1 MLNNKNDNIAI
12 RKFLSLMP
20 VYEKYLRNF
29 IAWRIRNIKDKPF
42 ILILSALIGLLTGLA
57 AFVLK
62 TIVHFI
68 QDVLVKQFSDLEIN
82 YLYLFYP
89 MIGIIITVLI
99 IKYVI
104 KKPVEHGVPATLF
117 AISRKNAILPVHNT
131 YSSIITSAFTVGFG
145 GSVGLEGPSV
155 STGAAIGS
163 NVGRIIHLDY
173 RARALLMACAA
184 SGAMAALF
192 KAPIAAV
199 IFSIEV
205 LMLDLTLA
213 SMIPLLLSSSVAVL
227 TSYFFFGR
235 DVLFHPVLNDA
246 FTFDEV
252 PYFIFLGVF
261 TGFFSVHF
269 TRGYQS
275 VGRFFEKIK
284 GTYNKILTGGLLLGV
299 LIFIFPPLYGEG
311 YESINALLRG
321 EYHELLKSSFFL
333 PFKDNIWVVM
343 AFFALL
349 VFFKT
354 FATAATIGSGGIGG
368 IFAPS
373 LFLGSTLGFLFA
385 IVANTVFKGD
395 ISVISFTLVGMA
407 GTITG
412 VLHAPLM
419 GIFLIAEIS
428 SGYELIIPLMI
439 TAAISYSTARYFDKY
454 SIYTSHLAKQ
464 GDLLTHHKDKIVLTL
479 LKVPDLIEKNF
490 ITVSPDDSLRHLIKV
505 IKESTRNI
513 FPVVDTQGNYL
524 GLIPLDNIRKIM
536 FEQDLYDTVFVRD
549 LLIQAEEN
557 VSPGDNMD
565 MVMDKFKRTGN
576 WNLPVVDHGKYC
588 GFVSRAN
595 IFNAYR
601 KMLIEFS
608 ED

>member
-1 MLNNKNDNIAI
+1 MQN
-12 RKFLSLMP
+12 
-20 VYEKYLRNF
+20 YEKYLRNF
-29 IAWRIRNIKDKPF
+29 IAWRLKNIKDKPF
-42 ILILSALIGLLTGLA
+42 IMILSALIGLLTGLA
-57 AFVLK
+57 AVILK
-62 TIVHFI
+62 NTVHFI
-68 QDVLVKQFSDLEIN
+68 QDVLVKQFSDLDIN

-89 MIGIIITVLI
+89 MIGILLTVLI
-99 IKYVI
+99 IRYLI
-104 KKPVEHGVPATLF
+104 KKSVDHGVPATLF

-163 NVGRIIHLDY
+163 NVGRLIRLDY
-173 RARALLMACAA
+173 RTRALLMACAA

-235 DVLFHPVLNDA
+235 DVLFHPQLQEA
-246 FTFDEV
+246 FKFNEIL
-252 PYFIFLGVF
+252 YFILLGAF
-261 TGFFSVHF
+261 TGFVSVHF
-269 TRGYQS
+269 TRGYQA
-275 VGRFFEKIK
+275 VGKVFSKIK
-284 GTYNKILTGGLLLGV
+284 GTYNKIWTGGILLGV

-321 EYHELLKSSFFL
+321 EFQELLKSSFFL
-333 PFKDNIWVVM
+333 PYKDNLWIVM

-373 LFLGSTLGFLFA
+373 LFLGATLGFLFA
-385 IVANTVFKGD
+385 IFFNTVFNLN
-395 ISVISFTLVGMA
+395 ISVIAFTLVGMA

-454 SIYTSHLAKQ
+454 SIYTSHLAKS

-490 ITVSPDDSLRHLIKV
+490 NKVKPDESLKHLVKV

-513 FPVVDTQGNYL
+513 FPVVDENGNYL

-536 FEQDLYDTVFVRD
+536 FEQELYDQVFVRD
-549 LLIQAEEN
+549 LLIQAEET
-557 VSPGDNMD
+557 VSPDDNMD
-565 MVMDKFKRTGN
+565 MVMDKFKRSGH
-576 WNLPVVDHGKYC
+576 WNLPVVDNGKYC